1 MSAPTDTLSFNTLV
15 VASTTTNLSE
25 AEIGYPLAFLTIIN
39 NGENAITISQ
49 ASDSYAST
57 MSLASGQGI
66 TFTAESNEV
75 LPAIRII
82 TGSGTTSVSTIHN

>member
-25 AEIGYPLAFLTIIN
+25 AEIGYPLVFLTLIN

-66 TFTAESNEV
+66 TFTANNNEI
-75 LPAIRII
+75 LPAMRVI
-82 TGSGTTSVSTIHN
+82 TGTGTCSVSTIHN